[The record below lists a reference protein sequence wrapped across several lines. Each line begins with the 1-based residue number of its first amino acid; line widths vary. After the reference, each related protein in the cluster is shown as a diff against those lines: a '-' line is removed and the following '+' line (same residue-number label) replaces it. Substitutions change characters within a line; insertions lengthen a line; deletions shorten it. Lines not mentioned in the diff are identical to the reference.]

1 MAERAIDTLADL
13 PFHVS
18 GRYPKAT
25 LLRWARPGGFDV
37 YSSSEFFENIRDL
50 SLGLTSLGV
59 GAGDRVALLSESRPE
74 WVIADLA
81 ILTGGAVT
89 VPIYPN
95 LPAAQVGYILRD
107 ADARMVIAADET
119 QAAKVREVWTDLTD
133 LRRLI
138 VLDADDQVPHS
149 DRELTFEDLR
159 ATGHRRLMT
168 ENGLA
173 RAYKEAATEIAAS
186 QLATIIYTSGTTGDP
201 KGVMLTH
208 DAIVANVIDIDTM
221 ISACD
226 DDEALSFLPLCH
238 ALERAVVY
246 LYLLNG
252 VTVTF
257 AESLD
262 TVARDLQRVR
272 PTLMTGVPRFYEKL
286 HARILETVAVAPA
299 LRRAI
304 FNWALGIGRPCVAAE
319 LAGRRPSALLR
330 LRQRLADRLV
340 FSKIRERTGGRLR
353 FVVSGGA
360 PLSTNVAEFL
370 FAIGIPVIEGYGLT
384 ETAPVL
390 TVNPQDAPR
399 LGTVGRVLP
408 RVEIRIADDGE
419 ILARGPN
426 LMQGYYGKPDATA
439 EVLKDGWF
447 HTGDIGELDDDGYLT
462 ITDRKKELLVT
473 AGGKNVPPQPVEQK
487 LKQHPLVAEAMLVG
501 DRRPFIS
508 ALIVPDFSALTAQL
522 GEPREADR
530 SALIQRGDVQAL
542 FDEIVDGVNS
552 QLPRYEQ
559 MRKFALLPVEL
570 SVETGELTP
579 TLKIKRRVIGQE
591 WQDVIDELYHD
602 ERDRLDRRD

>member
-1 MAERAIDTLADL
+1 MLMMGETTIDTLADL

-18 GRYPKAT
+18 GRYPKAA
-25 LLRWARPGGFDV
+25 LLRWCRPGGFDV
-37 YSSSEFFENIRDL
+37 YSSGTFFETVRDL

-59 GAGDRVALLSESRPE
+59 GSGDRVAVLSESRPE

-95 LPAAQVGYILRD
+95 IPAAQVGYILRD
-107 ADARMVIAADET
+107 AGARAVIAADDV
-119 QAAKVREVWTDLTD
+119 QAAKVREVWPSLTD
-133 LRRLI
+133 LRTVI
-138 VLDADDQVPHS
+138 VVDADAGAPHG
-149 DRELTFEDLR
+149 DRELAFENVR
-159 ATGHRRLMT
+159 AAGHRRLMT

-173 RAYKEAATEIAAS
+173 REYKEAAAAIAS
-186 QLATIIYTSGTTGDP
+186 NQLATIIYTSGTTGDP

-208 DAIVANVIDIDTM
+208 DAIVANVLDVDTA
-221 ISACD
+221 ISVFEE
-226 DDEALSFLPLCH
+226 DEALSFLPLCH
-238 ALERAVVY
+238 ALERVVVY

-262 TVARDLQRVR
+262 TVARDLQRVK
-272 PTLMTGVPRFYEKL
+272 PTLMTGVPRVYEKL
-286 HARILETVAVAPA
+286 YARILENVARAPA
-299 LRRAI
+299 IRRAI
-304 FNWALGIGRPCVAAE
+304 VNWALGVGHACVAAE
-319 LAGRRPSALLR
+319 LAGCRPSPFLR
-330 LRQRLADRLV
+330 LRQRLADRLI

-360 PLSTNVAEFL
+360 PLSTTVAEFL

-390 TVNPQDAPR
+390 TVNPHDAPR
-399 LGTVGRVLP
+399 LGTVGRALP
-408 RVEIRIADDGE
+408 RVELKIADDGE

-426 LMQGYYGKPDATA
+426 VMQGYCGKPDATA
-439 EVLKDGWF
+439 EALKDGWF
-447 HTGDIGELDDDGYLT
+447 HTGDIGRLDDDGYLM

-473 AGGKNVPPQPVEQK
+473 AGGKNVAPQPVEQE
-487 LKQHPLVAEAMLVG
+487 LKRHPLVAEAMLIG

-508 ALIVPDFSALTAQL
+508 ALILPDFSALTTKF
-522 GEPREADR
+522 GEPSEGDREALVQR
-530 SALIQRGDVQAL
+530 SDVRAL
-542 FDEIVDGVNS
+542 FGEIVDSVNR

-570 SVETGELTP
+570 SAETGELTP
-579 TLKIKRRVIGQE
+579 TLKIKRRVVE
-591 WQDVIDELYHD
+591 KKWQDVIDGLYEH
-602 ERDRLDRRD
+602 

>member
-1 MAERAIDTLADL
+1 MMVETTIDTLADL

-18 GRYPKAT
+18 GRYPKAA
-25 LLRWARPGGFDV
+25 LLRWCRAGAFDV
-37 YSSSEFFENIRDL
+37 YSSAAVFETIRDF

-59 GAGDRVALLSESRPE
+59 GSGDRVALLSESRPE
-74 WVIADLA
+74 WIIADQA
-81 ILTGGAVT
+81 ILTSGAVT

-107 ADARMVIAADET
+107 AGVRVVIAADET
-119 QAAKVREVWTDLTD
+119 QAAKVREEWTNLADVRTV
-133 LRRLI
+133 I
-138 VLDADDQVPHS
+138 VVDADDHVS
-149 DRELTFEDLR
+149 RGDRERTFEDVR

-173 RAYKEAATEIAAS
+173 REYKEAVAAIPSS

-208 DAIVANVIDIDTM
+208 EAIVANVLDANTM
-221 ISACD
+221 ISVFEE
-226 DDEALSFLPLCH
+226 DEALSFLPLCH

-257 AESLD
+257 AESFD

-272 PTLMTGVPRFYEKL
+272 PTLMTGVPRVYEKL
-286 HARILETVAVAPA
+286 HARILETVAKAPA
-299 LRRAI
+299 FRRAI
-304 FNWALGIGRPCVAAE
+304 FSWALGVGHACVAAE
-319 LAGRRPSALLR
+319 LAGRRPSSFLR

-360 PLSTNVAEFL
+360 PLSKTVAEFL

-390 TVNPQDAPR
+390 TINPHDAPR
-399 LGTVGRVLP
+399 LGTVGRALP
-408 RVEIRIADDGE
+408 RVTLKIAEDGE

-426 LMQGYYGKPDATA
+426 VMQGYYGKADATA
-439 EVLKDGWF
+439 EALKDGWF
-447 HTGDIGELDDDGYLT
+447 HTGDIGRLDADGYLV

-473 AGGKNVPPQPVEQK
+473 AGGKNVAPQPVEQE
-487 LKQHPLVAEAMLVG
+487 LKRHPLVAEAMLIG

-508 ALIVPDFSALTAQL
+508 VLIMPDFSALVAKI
-522 GEPREADR
+522 GETSEANREA
-530 SALIQRGDVQAL
+530 LVQRGDVRAL
-542 FDEIVDGVNS
+542 FDEIVASVNS

-559 MRKFALLPVEL
+559 MRKFALLPVEP

-579 TLKIKRRVIGQE
+579 TLKIKRRVVGQK
-591 WQDVIDELYHD
+591 WQDVIDALYQD
-602 ERDRLDRRD
+602 